1 MVQGTG
7 PAAQGIGPAV
17 HFPAG
22 RPPSE
27 SPGDFPD
34 SGGGSPMVPDSALL
48 PRILKQ
54 TECRVIKLTEL
65 GRKDLMVRGPNQLEV
80 QLIPTKN

>member
-48 PRILKQ
+48 PRILVV
-54 TECRVIKLTEL
+54 EGHL
-65 GRKDLMVRGPNQLEV
+65 GNPSISDRDTLASLP
-80 QLIPTKN
+80 